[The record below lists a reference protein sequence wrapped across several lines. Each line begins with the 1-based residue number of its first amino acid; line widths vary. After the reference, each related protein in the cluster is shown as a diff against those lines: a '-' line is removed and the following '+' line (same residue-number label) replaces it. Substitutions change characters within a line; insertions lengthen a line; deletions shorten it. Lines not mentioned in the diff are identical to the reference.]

1 MDNKKVV
8 KLVELLVEYLVVD
21 WGLKLVDLMV
31 VNWVEPKVEK

>member
-8 KLVELLVEYLVVD
+8 KLVELLVEYLVED